1 MVKIKSAWVLM
12 FTAMFPPPPAIPT
25 AVSVVVDTEKE
36 PIPVKAARSAGLL
49 KVAEM
54 LSVPVDGPNGAVSW
68 EASPVYFVDTVGL
81 TSLRPLPF
89 GRVPEEMSADS
100 VILNVSG
107 LLALLVTFPLA

>member
-1 MVKIKSAWVLM
+1 MVKTKSAWVLI

-25 AVSVVVDTEKE
+25 AVSVVVDTEKV
-36 PIPVKAARSAGLL
+36 PIPVKAARSAGEL

-54 LSVPVDGPNGAVSW
+54 LSVPVGGLNGAVAP
-68 EASPVYFVDTVGL
+68 EASPVYFIDTDGF

-89 GRVPEEMSADS
+89 GRFPEEMSADS

-107 LLALLVTFPLA
+107 LLALLVTVPLA